1 MIIFQSKLIKSL
13 VSSQIFPKKLIL
25 KMLKNKYLKA
35 NAIGRRMTKKTIRME
50 ITSSRSKMRIR
61 MAFFI
66 TKIVLLKVNKKKNR
80 IAIVPVEKSLLKLGF
95 SLELR
100 TRSSSTTTI
109 INMTMEQLVDS
120 WKTNLLL
127 EQLLRITTSFLR
139 VTSKS
144 KSRRIWRSKRSR
156 PWSRPTTAISTRS

>member
-1 MIIFQSKLIKSL
+1 MITFQSKLIKSL

-100 TRSSSTTTI
+100 TRSSSTTTPL
-109 INMTMEQLVDS
+109 T
-120 WKTNLLL
+120 
-127 EQLLRITTSFLR
+127 
-139 VTSKS
+139 
-144 KSRRIWRSKRSR
+144 
-156 PWSRPTTAISTRS
+156 